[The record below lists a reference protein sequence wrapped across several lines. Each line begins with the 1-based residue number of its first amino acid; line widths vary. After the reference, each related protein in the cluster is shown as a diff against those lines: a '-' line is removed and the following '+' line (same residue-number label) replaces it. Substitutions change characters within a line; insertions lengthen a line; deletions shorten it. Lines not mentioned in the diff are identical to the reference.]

1 MEYNDTPPEGPGLVS
16 SCCGADYEEV
26 MNKIDFIDEETEY
39 ICEKCKESF
48 DTNKDNWIHIKGF
61 KCSKKGS
68 YGWNVP
74 NAFICSKCK

>member
-1 MEYNDTPPEGPGLVS
+1 MRKCD
-16 SCCGADYEEV
+16 
-26 MNKIDFIDEETEY
+26 I
-39 ICEKCKESF
+39 CKESF

-61 KCSKKGS
+61 KCSKKGN